1 MLIIA
6 AAAVAFAASA
16 GRHADIMATYEFRS
30 PDSWGGE
37 RLSRMTLL
45 ADADGSK
52 YFNDISLWTDSLE
65 STPEGKARL
74 EEIIR
79 ASCLVRSPEGYD
91 YWDLTKGPVKTV
103 YTYVFCDNASETL
116 TVYDRWGEEEMHY
129 TEPAEE
135 MQWTL
140 VPDSTADVL
149 GYECVM
155 AESDY
160 HGRRWRAWF
169 SPDLPLPFGPWKLHG
184 LPGLILKAEADAAFR
199 SRPRM

>member
-30 PDSWGGE
+30 
-37 RLSRMTLL
+37 
-45 ADADGSK
+45 
-52 YFNDISLWTDSLE
+52 
-65 STPEGKARL
+65 
-74 EEIIR
+74 
-79 ASCLVRSPEGYD
+79 
-91 YWDLTKGPVKTV
+91 
-103 YTYVFCDNASETL
+103 
-116 TVYDRWGEEEMHY
+116 
-129 TEPAEE
+129 
-135 MQWTL
+135 
-140 VPDSTADVL
+140 PDSTADVL